1 MVKLDWREYLS
12 MLERSP
18 SSLSRTINSLTP
30 QDPLKMPRS
39 VQIFKLNYSLW
50 DFQEKILNRIAG
62 STLILGLPTGLG
74 KTYIAGAYLMRES
87 QVKPIRVLFLVPSI
101 PLGVQQTLF
110 ARNMLGVKN
119 AYFISGAIPPE
130 KRIKLG
136 VWNWEF
142 IVCTPQTVYN
152 DLLTPF
158 QEYLDEA
165 KRTGDPVNFLKG
177 VFRRPPLPFDLI
189 VADECQNYIG
199 ETDGYGILLTAKACN
214 LKILALSATPHL
226 HSAKRFEELKR
237 IFDKIEVV
245 SVEEEAVKTIIPRR
259 ALKIVRIDC
268 PPALLE
274 LYKALGSIIESYK
287 RRVVEIY
294 GEDHLSEVCKIHR
307 ICLNMRVLEN
317 LRRRVIEDGASSV
330 LGYRAWRNTD
340 LQKPL
345 EEFKGVSA
353 VELFRRA
360 LMECRN
366 HKHDAVLT
374 LLETVDYRKAIVF
387 MESIRAAKQLGLRLI
402 DKMGFENVSILVGK
416 EGMSPE
422 HQASALLHFSRSAKV
437 LVATSVAEE
446 GIDIPSAD
454 VEIWVDPPSNPK
466 KWIQRFGRVLRQPK
480 GKKEARVYALV
491 SMGTHEE
498 AKLRRVLKISEKVY
512 GFTQRVSIENLKS
525 KLSSQKSLKG
535 FMY

>member
-1 MVKLDWREYLS
+1 MARLDWREYLS

-18 SSLSRTINSLTP
+18 SSLSRAVNSLMP
-30 QDPLKMPRS
+30 QDAIRTPRS
-39 VQIFKLNYSLW
+39 VQIFNLNYSLW

-87 QVKPIRVLFLVPSI
+87 QLKPIRVIFLVPSI

-110 ARNMLGVKN
+110 ARNMLGVRH
-119 AYFISGAIPPE
+119 AYFISGAMSPE
-130 KRIKLG
+130 KRFKLG

-158 QEYLDEA
+158 QDRLEAA
-165 KRTGDPVNFLKG
+165 KRSGDPIGFLKG
-177 VFRRPPLPFDLI
+177 VFQRPPLPFDVV

-199 ETDGYGILLTAKACN
+199 ETDGYSILLVAKACG

-226 HSAKRFEELKR
+226 HSARRLEELKR
-237 IFDKIEVV
+237 IFEKIEVV
-245 SVEEEAVKTIIPRR
+245 SVEEEAIKAIMPKR
-259 ALKIVRIDC
+259 ALKIVRVKP

-274 LYKALGSIIESYK
+274 LYKALGVVVDSYR
-287 RRVVEIY
+287 RRVAEVY
-294 GEDHLSEVCKIHR
+294 GENHLNEVCRSHR
-307 ICLNMRVLEN
+307 LCLNMRILEN
-317 LRRRVIEDGASSV
+317 LRKRVVEDGASSV
-330 LGYRAWRNTD
+330 LGYRAWKNID

-345 EEFKGVSA
+345 REFKGASI

-360 LMECRN
+360 LMECKN

-374 LLETVDYRKAIVF
+374 LLESVDYRKAIVF
-387 MESIRAAKQLGLRLI
+387 TESIRAAKQLGLRLM

-422 HQASALLHFSRSAKV
+422 HQASALLHFSGGARV

-454 VEIWVDPPSNPK
+454 VEVWVDPPSNPK

-480 GKKEARVYALV
+480 GKREARVYALV
-491 SMGTHEE
+491 SEGTHEE
-498 AKLRRVLKISEKVY
+498 AKLRRVLRISEQVY
-512 GFTQRVSIENLKS
+512 GFTQRVSVERLKPR
-525 KLSSQKSLKG
+525 SSFQKSLRG
-535 FMY
+535 FA

>member
-1 MVKLDWREYLS
+1 MPRLDWREYLS
-12 MLERSP
+12 MLEKSP
-18 SSLSRTINSLTP
+18 SSLSRAINSLMP
-30 QDPLKMPRS
+30 RDPLRIPRS
-39 VQIFKLNYSLW
+39 IQIFKLNYSLW
-50 DFQEKILNRIAG
+50 NFQEEVLNRIAG

-110 ARNMLGVKN
+110 ARSMLEVKH
-119 AYFISGAIPPE
+119 AYFISGAMPPE
-130 KRIKLG
+130 KRLKLG

-158 QEYLDEA
+158 QDYFNEA
-165 KRTGDPVNFLKG
+165 RKTSDPVNFLRG
-177 VFRRPPLPFDLI
+177 VFQKPPLSFDVV

-199 ETDGYGILLTAKACN
+199 ETDGYSILLAAKACN

-226 HSAKRFEELKR
+226 HSTKRLEELKR
-237 IFDKIEVV
+237 IFEKIEVV
-245 SVEEEAVKTIIPRR
+245 SVEEDAVKAIIPRR
-259 ALKIVRIDC
+259 ALKIIRVDS
-268 PPALLE
+268 PPSLLE
-274 LYKALGSIIESYK
+274 LYKALGSIVDSY
-287 RRVVEIY
+287 RSRILEIY
-294 GEDHLSEVCKIHR
+294 GENHLNEVCRRHGL
-307 ICLNMRVLEN
+307 CLNMRILEN
-317 LRRRVIEDGASSV
+317 LRKRVVEDGASSV

-345 EEFKGVSA
+345 KEFKEAST

-374 LLETVDYRKAIVF
+374 LLETVDYSKAIVF
-387 MESIRAAKQLGLRLI
+387 TESIRAAKQLGLKLI
-402 DKMGFENVSILVGK
+402 EKMGFENVSILVGK
-416 EGMSPE
+416 EDMSPE
-422 HQASALLHFSRSAKV
+422 HQASALLHFSKTARV

-446 GIDIPSAD
+446 GLDIPSAD

-491 SMGTHEE
+491 TKGTHEE
-498 AKLRRVLKISEKVY
+498 AKLRRVLRISEKVY
-512 GFTQRVSIENLKS
+512 GFTQRVSVETLKLRS
-525 KLSSQKSLKG
+525 NFQKSLKG
-535 FMY
+535 FT

>member
-1 MVKLDWREYLS
+1 MARLDWGEYLS

-18 SSLSRTINSLTP
+18 SSLSRAVNSLMP
-30 QDPLKMPRS
+30 QDPIRTPRS
-39 VQIFKLNYSLW
+39 VQVFKLNYSLW
-50 DFQEKILNRIAG
+50 DFQEKVLNRIAG

-87 QVKPIRVLFLVPSI
+87 QLKPIRVIFLVPSI

-110 ARNMLGVKN
+110 ARNMLGVKH
-119 AYFISGAIPPE
+119 AYFISGAMPPE
-130 KRIKLG
+130 KRVRLG

-158 QEYLDEA
+158 QGYLDEA
-165 KRTGDPVNFLKG
+165 RGSSDPVGFLKG
-177 VFRRPPLPFDLI
+177 VFQKPPLPFDVV

-199 ETDGYGILLTAKACN
+199 ETDGYSLLLTAKACG

-226 HSAKRFEELKR
+226 HSVRRLEELKR
-237 IFDKIEVV
+237 VFEKIEVV
-245 SVEEEAVKTIIPRR
+245 SVEEEAVKAMVPRR
-259 ALKIVRIDC
+259 ALKIVRVK
-268 PPALLE
+268 PPTALLE
-274 LYKALGSIIESYK
+274 LYRALGVVVDSYR
-287 RRVVEIY
+287 RRVVEVY
-294 GEDHLSEVCKIHR
+294 GENHLDGICRSHR
-307 ICLNMRVLEN
+307 LCLNMRILEN
-317 LRRRVIEDGASSV
+317 LRKRLVEDGASSV
-330 LGYRAWRNTD
+330 LGYRAWRNVD

-345 EEFKGVSA
+345 REFRGVSI

-387 MESIRAAKQLGLRLI
+387 TESIRSAKQLGLRLI
-402 DKMGFENVSILVGK
+402 DRMGFESVSVLVGK
-416 EGMSPE
+416 EGMGPE
-422 HQASALLHFSRSAKV
+422 HQASALLHFSGGARV

-454 VEIWVDPPSNPK
+454 VEVWVDPPSNPK
-466 KWIQRFGRVLRQPK
+466 KWIQRFGRVLRQPR
-480 GKKEARVYALV
+480 GKREARVYALV
-491 SMGTHEE
+491 SEGTHEE
-498 AKLRRVLKISEKVY
+498 AKLRRVLRVSEMVY
-512 GFTQRVSIENLKS
+512 GFTQRVSVERLKPR
-525 KLSSQKSLKG
+525 SSFQKSLRG
-535 FMY
+535 FT

>member
-1 MVKLDWREYLS
+1 MVRLEWEEYLS

-18 SSLSRTINSLTP
+18 SSLSRTISGLMP
-30 QDPLKMPRS
+30 RDPLGTPRS

-50 DFQEKILNRIAG
+50 DFQERILNRIAG

-74 KTYIAGAYLMRES
+74 KTYIAGAYLMGES
-87 QVKPIRVLFLVPSI
+87 RVKPVRVLFLVPSI

-110 ARNMLGVKN
+110 ARNMLGVRH
-119 AYFISGAIPPE
+119 AYFISGAMPPE
-130 KRIKLG
+130 KRVKLG

-158 QEYLDEA
+158 QGHLDEA
-165 KRTGDPVNFLKG
+165 RRTSDPVGFLRG
-177 VFRRPPLPFDLI
+177 VFHRPPLPFDVV

-199 ETDGYGILLTAKACN
+199 ETDGYSVLLTAKACN

-226 HSAKRFEELKR
+226 HSAGRLEELKR
-237 IFDKIEVV
+237 VFDRIEVV
-245 SVEEEAVKTIIPRR
+245 SVEEEAVKAIIPKRT
-259 ALKIVRIDC
+259 LKIVRVEP

-274 LYKALGSIIESYK
+274 LYKALGFTVDSY
-287 RRVVEIY
+287 RRRIAETY
-294 GEDHLSEVCKIHR
+294 GEGHLAVVCRSHR
-307 ICLNMRVLEN
+307 LCLTMRVLEN
-317 LRRRVIEDGASSV
+317 LRKRVVEDGASSV
-330 LGYRAWRNTD
+330 LGYRAWRNVD

-345 EEFKGVSA
+345 KEFEGVSA

-374 LLETVDYRKAIVF
+374 LLEALDYRKAIVF
-387 MESIRAAKQLGLRLI
+387 TESIRSAKQLGLKLV

-422 HQASALLHFSRSAKV
+422 HQASALLHFSRGARV

-446 GIDIPSAD
+446 GLDIPSAD
-454 VEIWVDPPSNPK
+454 VEVWVDPPSNPK

-491 SMGTHEE
+491 SNGTHEE
-498 AKLRRVLKISEKVY
+498 AKLRRVLKVSEKVY
-512 GFTQRVSIENLKS
+512 GFTQRVSVEYLKPR
-525 KLSSQKSLKG
+525 LGFQKSLRG
-535 FMY
+535 FT

>member
-1 MVKLDWREYLS
+1 MARLDWGEYLS

-18 SSLSRTINSLTP
+18 SSLSRAVNSLMP
-30 QDPLKMPRS
+30 QDPIRTPRS
-39 VQIFKLNYSLW
+39 VQVFKLNYSLW
-50 DFQEKILNRIAG
+50 DFQEKVLNRIAG

-87 QVKPIRVLFLVPSI
+87 QLKPIRVIFLVPSI

-110 ARNMLGVKN
+110 ARNMLGVKH
-119 AYFISGAIPPE
+119 AYFISGAMPPE
-130 KRIKLG
+130 RRVRLG

-158 QEYLDEA
+158 QDYLDEA
-165 KRTGDPVNFLKG
+165 RGSSDPVGFLKG
-177 VFRRPPLPFDLI
+177 VFQKPPLPFDVV

-199 ETDGYGILLTAKACN
+199 ETDGYSLLLTAKACG

-226 HSAKRFEELKR
+226 HSARRLEELKR
-237 IFDKIEVV
+237 VFEKIEVV
-245 SVEEEAVKTIIPRR
+245 SVEEEAVKAMVPRR
-259 ALKIVRIDC
+259 ALKIVRVK
-268 PPALLE
+268 PPTALLE
-274 LYKALGSIIESYK
+274 LYRALGVVVGSYR
-287 RRVVEIY
+287 RRVVEVY
-294 GEDHLSEVCKIHR
+294 GENHLDGICRSHR
-307 ICLNMRVLEN
+307 LCLNMRILEN
-317 LRRRVIEDGASSV
+317 LRKRVVEDGASSV
-330 LGYRAWRNTD
+330 LGYRAWRNVD

-345 EEFKGVSA
+345 REFKGVSI

-387 MESIRAAKQLGLRLI
+387 TESIRSARQLGLRLI
-402 DKMGFENVSILVGK
+402 DRMGFENVSVLVGK
-416 EGMSPE
+416 EGMGPE
-422 HQASALLHFSRSAKV
+422 HQASALLHFSGGARV

-454 VEIWVDPPSNPK
+454 VEVWVDPPSNPK
-466 KWIQRFGRVLRQPK
+466 KWIQRFGRVLRQPR
-480 GKKEARVYALV
+480 GKREARVYALV
-491 SMGTHEE
+491 SEGTHEE
-498 AKLRRVLKISEKVY
+498 AKLRRVLRVSERVY
-512 GFTQRVSIENLKS
+512 GFTQRVSVERLKPR
-525 KLSSQKSLKG
+525 SSFQKSLRG
-535 FMY
+535 FT